1 LKWIPLI
8 YRYELWEGTTTHPS
22 DITSADQKMPEMV
35 SHAAAAATAAGSYQP
50 NNHLHHNANAQQQQ
64 QQMQL
69 QIQQTLQG

>member
-1 LKWIPLI
+1 M
-8 YRYELWEGTTTHPS
+8 HPS

-69 QIQQTLQG
+69 QIQQTLQGWIRGDMEVATE